1 MNAPSRSRLVSPGI
15 TLVLIMLSVMALASI
30 GVAAESARGKLYQ
43 AIGSGPA
50 SVAAT
55 TSSPA
60 YQALVV
66 GGGGDAVGIA
76 ASQNS
81 SIVGGNDP
89 SPTSTERI
97 FRGTFEPQ

>member
-1 MNAPSRSRLVSPGI
+1 MTTVSHGARQP
-15 TLVLIMLSVMALASI
+15 TKTTSLSFLLVLAATATA
-30 GVAAESARGKLYQ
+30 GFAAESARGVKYQ

-66 GGGGDAVGIA
+66 GGGGEAVGIA
-76 ASQNS
+76 ASENS
-81 SIVGGNDP
+81 SVVGGNDT
-89 SPTSTERI
+89 SPTPTERI
-97 FRGTFEPQ
+97 FRGTFEP